1 MAIKLKYAG
10 GWRNITYSFRMA
22 KRAGGILKLYR
33 ALRNPNTC
41 KACAL
46 GMGGHSGGMIDE
58 SGNYF
63 QVCKKSMQAQAQ
75 DMMPAIDPK
84 VFVDNSIND
93 LRKMSGRELESLGRL
108 SKPLYLSDGD
118 SHFKQL
124 DWKNALKLLV
134 DNWRSSSPDRSFFYT
149 SGRSSIEAGFLI
161 QLIARQWGTNNVNNC
176 SYYCHQA
183 SGVGL
188 GQSLGSGTSSINLD
202 DLGRSDLVV
211 LIGANPSS
219 NHPRFMTHLVNLKN
233 RGGKVIVI
241 NPFKELGLQ
250 KFKVPSNLSSML
262 FGSKIDDLYLQP
274 HCGGDLAFFKAAA
287 VYLWEQ
293 GAVDSDFLN
302 KSCENQDEFRTD
314 LESDN
319 LTALL
324 EKSGISY
331 EELKNFC
338 DLITKSEHTIFA
350 WAMGVTHQL
359 HGVETVQAIA
369 NLALLTGMIGKKGA
383 GLLPLRGHSN
393 VQGMGTVGVV
403 PTLKP
408 EIAKSISTAMNFAIP
423 TTEGKDTYSCMEAA
437 YKGEMDFALLIGG
450 NLYGANPDSKWAS
463 EALSRIK
470 FTSFLSTTLNLGHL
484 YGKGKSSLL
493 LPVLA
498 RDEEKQSTSQ
508 ESMFSFVRLSSGGG
522 TAPDKE
528 IPSESEIISYA
539 GRELLGNDP
548 GPWNS
553 LNDHEKIRNFISRT
567 IPDLE
572 KISKISSGNEFTIP
586 GRVKHKPKFNTPS
599 GKAKLI
605 VVLPPDSRPKKD
617 RFNLMTFRSEGQFNT
632 IVYEEEDL
640 FRGVN
645 HRNVLFMNLED
656 IIENGFSAGET
667 VTVEN
672 ETGSM
677 NVELVQGSIRAGNVA
692 MYYPEANELIPGL
705 IDPQSKTPS
714 FKRTSVKI
722 TSLLKLKIL

>member
-1 MAIKLKYAG
+1 MALNLKYAG
-10 GWRNITYSFRMA
+10 GWRNIAYSFRMA

-33 ALRNPNTC
+33 ALKNPNTC

-58 SGNYF
+58 SGNFF

-84 VFVDNSIND
+84 VFKENSVDD

-118 SHFKQL
+118 SHFQQL
-124 DWKNALKLLV
+124 EWKNALQLLV

-176 SYYCHQA
+176 SFYCHQA

-188 GQSLGSGTSSINLD
+188 GKSLGSGTSSINLD
-202 DLGRSDLVV
+202 DLTRSDLVI

-250 KFKVPSNLSSML
+250 QFKVPSKISSML

-274 HCGGDLAFFKAAA
+274 HCGGDLAFLKAAA
-287 VYLWEQ
+287 VYLWEH
-293 GAVDSDFLN
+293 GAANSDFLN
-302 KSCENQDEFRTD
+302 DNCDNRDAFISD
-314 LESDN
+314 LESEN
-319 LTALL
+319 LNALL
-324 EKSGISY
+324 DKSGISY
-331 EELKNFC
+331 EELEKFC
-338 DLITKSEHTIFA
+338 QLIARSKHTIFA
-350 WAMGVTHQL
+350 WAMGVTHHV
-359 HGVETVQAIA
+359 HGVDTVQAIA

-383 GLLPLRGHSN
+383 GLLPIRGHSN
-393 VQGMGTVGVV
+393 VQGIGTVGVV

-408 EIAKSISTAMNFAIP
+408 EIAKSISTVMNFAIP
-423 TTEGKDTYSCMEAA
+423 STEGMDTYSCMEAA
-437 YKGEMDFALLIGG
+437 HKGEIDFALLVGG

-463 EALSRIK
+463 EALGKIN
-470 FTSFLSTTLNLGHL
+470 FTSFLSTSLNLGHL
-484 YGKGKSSLL
+484 YGRGKNSLIF
-493 LPVLA
+493 PVLA

-522 TAPDKE
+522 IPPDKE
-528 IPSESEIISYA
+528 IPSESEIITYA
-539 GRELLGNDP
+539 GKEILGNEP
-548 GPWNS
+548 VPWDS
-553 LNDHEKIRNFISRT
+553 LIDHEKIRSFISRT
-567 IPDLE
+567 IPDLS
-572 KISKISSGNEFTIP
+572 KINDISSGNEFTIP
-586 GRVKHKPKFNTPS
+586 GRVKHEPKFNTPS
-599 GKAKLI
+599 GKANLAVI
-605 VVLPPDSRPKKD
+605 IPPDSRPGND

-640 FRGVN
+640 YRGVN
-645 HRNVLFMNLED
+645 HRNVLFMSSDD
-656 IIENGFSAGET
+656 IIEHEFSVGDFVSIESKIGT
-667 VTVEN
+667 
-672 ETGSM
+672 M
-677 NVELVQGSIRAGNVA
+677 KVELVQGSIRSGNVA
-692 MYYPEANELIPGL
+692 MYYPEANILIPRS
-705 IDPQSKTPS
+705 IDPKSKTPS
-714 FKRTSVKI
+714 FKRTSVRV
-722 TSLLKLKIL
+722 TSLKN